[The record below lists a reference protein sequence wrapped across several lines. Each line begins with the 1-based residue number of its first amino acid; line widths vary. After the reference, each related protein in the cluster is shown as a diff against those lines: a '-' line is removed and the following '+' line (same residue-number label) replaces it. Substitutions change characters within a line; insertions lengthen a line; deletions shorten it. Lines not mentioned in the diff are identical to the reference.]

1 MKFIFSILCCALLL
15 SACGK
20 LQSDKITP
28 PGSGPIAS
36 TITLSHSDL
45 LMQCSAK
52 GGAMSTD
59 GTLCLARTTASL
71 PSGAS
76 GRVDIDPNF
85 YSGKYLVASGA
96 AGTAEIVLNG
106 RHLSDINVRMLT
118 NQGNGSLQF
127 NVLTTSGQ
135 TGATAYVYA
144 CYDQNMHSVFCNNGV
159 IPH

>member
-1 MKFIFSILCCALLL
+1 MKLFYSIMVCALAL

-28 PGSGPIAS
+28 AGSGPIAS
-36 TITLSHSDL
+36 TISLSHSDL
-45 LMQCSAK
+45 VLQCSAK
-52 GGAMSTD
+52 GGAMSAD
-59 GTLCLARTTASL
+59 GTLCLVRTTATL

-106 RHLSDINVRMLT
+106 RHLAVINVRMLT

-127 NVLTTSGQ
+127 NVLTTNGQ
-135 TGATAYVYA
+135 TGAVAYVYA